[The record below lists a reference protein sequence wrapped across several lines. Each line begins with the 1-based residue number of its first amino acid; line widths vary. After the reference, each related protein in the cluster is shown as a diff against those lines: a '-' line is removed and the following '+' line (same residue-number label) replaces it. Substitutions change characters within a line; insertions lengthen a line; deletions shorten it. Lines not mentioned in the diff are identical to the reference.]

1 MLSALKGNGC
11 RECGRRGAQGSEGGC
26 INLGST
32 AVKQAEGVA
41 WQRVFQAE
49 AAASAKARKQH
60 TWVCSGNSSEVSAGS
75 SEAVSGKEGAVRSE
89 GSWRPRTWSP
99 GARETGFRPFTP
111 THHPLSLQAPWQ
123 IQDAAP
129 PSDWP
134 QVGRVEFRDYGLRY
148 REDLDLVLKHINV
161 TIDGGEKVGAPGPP
175 PVHGQAQIATRP
187 SLPPNHRVGGGTLA
201 VKSVQSGP
209 KGL

>member
-1 MLSALKGNGC
+1 M
-11 RECGRRGAQGSEGGC
+11 
-26 INLGST
+26 
-32 AVKQAEGVA
+32 AESV
-41 WQRVFQAE
+41 QAE
-49 AAASAKARKQH
+49 AAASAKAREQH
-60 TWVCSGNSSEVSAGS
+60 RWVCSGNSSEVSAGS

-89 GSWRPRTWSP
+89 GPWRPPTWSP
-99 GARETGFRPFTP
+99 GARETGFRPLPP
-111 THHPLSLQAPWQ
+111 THRPLSSQAPWQ
-123 IQDAAP
+123 VQDAAP

-187 SLPPNHRVGGGTLA
+187 SLPPNHRVAGDFGSKICSERPNGAADRYPRSRRRYILETIA
-201 VKSVQSGP
+201 NTEKSGMFYLFIYLFKKAISCIS
-209 KGL
+209 